1 MGYNKTNRNIRL
13 LYLHNFLEDFRPY
26 NAIAVLYFA
35 AITGSLTLGM
45 TVFSIVM
52 VSSAVFEIP
61 TGVISDLVGRRR
73 TFILGS
79 LMSVIAVILYALSNS
94 FWLLACGAAFQ
105 GASRAFFSGNN
116 EALLHETLALQK
128 REHEFPELLGKTRS
142 MYQLAEAIAA
152 LIGGILAIWSLR
164 LAVWVSVGPQIVCL
178 LVSFFFVE
186 PKVVERVTTNIFT
199 HMRDA
204 FRQFASNARL
214 RLVSLSSI
222 VQFGVGESMFYIE
235 PAFVA
240 ALWPAWGIG
249 IYRMLDH
256 SLGWMSYWF
265 AGRFIKKHS
274 PLPSLLAATCY
285 ISVLGLVA
293 FGFPTVISPVLLAAT
308 SIVYGVII
316 VSQNTLLQ
324 REFSDRQRATLGSI
338 NSLLGSICFGGF
350 SILLGFLA
358 DVWSPAKALLFSQI
372 VLLSVLFLY
381 RSLFAKRLNSPS

>member
-1 MGYNKTNRNIRL
+1 MSDNSRNIRL

-52 VSSAVFEIP
+52 ISSAVFEVP

-79 LMSVIAVILYALSNS
+79 LMSVVAVTLYALSHS
-94 FWLLACGAAFQ
+94 FWLLACGAIFQ

-116 EALLHETLALQK
+116 EALLHETLAQEK

-152 LIGGILAIWSLR
+152 LIGGLLAIWSLR
-164 LAVWVSVGPQIVCL
+164 LAVWTSIFPQILCL
-178 LVSFFFVE
+178 VVSFFFVE
-186 PKVVERVTTNIFT
+186 PKIVEHVTTNVFS

-204 FRQFASNARL
+204 LKQFVSNARL
-214 RLVSLSSI
+214 RLVSFSSI
-222 VQFGVGESMFYIE
+222 IQFGVGESMFYIE

-256 SLGWMSYWF
+256 TLGWISYWF
-265 AGRFIKKHS
+265 SGRFIKKYS

-285 ISVLGLVA
+285 IGVLGLVA
-293 FGFPTVISPVLLAAT
+293 FGIPSILSPIFLAAT
-308 SIVYGVII
+308 SIVYGIII

-324 REFSDRQRATLGSI
+324 REFTDNQRATLGSI
-338 NSLLGSICFGGF
+338 NSLFGSICFGLF
-350 SILLGFLA
+350 SILLGYLA
-358 DVWSPAKALLFSQI
+358 DILTPAKALLFAQI
-372 VLLSVLFLY
+372 VMLSVLFLY
-381 RSLFAKRLNSPS
+381 RSLFAKR